1 MLVESRRT
9 CKTYRMTKTKL
20 CFFLNPL
27 RWRLIVPNGV
37 SKFFPLRLCGEI
49 LRALT
54 SCLANISQDFARGI
68 LLTRTATSDCQL
80 NLSCSTEWAA
90 RANREKK
97 QRDWL
102 ATNTDDITNQSHS
115 LSIFSREKNHQM
127 ENGLRFSYI
136 IIFFQYNPRSLKLI
150 LSHMLCGID
159 KEMAEDFY
167 ESLYICVRW
176 EILC

>member
-1 MLVESRRT
+1 V
-9 CKTYRMTKTKL
+9 
-20 CFFLNPL
+20 
-27 RWRLIVPNGV
+27 
-37 SKFFPLRLCGEI
+37 
-49 LRALT
+49 
-54 SCLANISQDFARGI
+54 
-68 LLTRTATSDCQL
+68 
-80 NLSCSTEWAA
+80 
-90 RANREKK
+90 NREKK

-102 ATNTDDITNQSHS
+102 ATITDDITNQSHS

-136 IIFFQYNPRSLKLI
+136 IIFFQYNPRSLKPI
-150 LSHMLCGID
+150 LSHMLCGND